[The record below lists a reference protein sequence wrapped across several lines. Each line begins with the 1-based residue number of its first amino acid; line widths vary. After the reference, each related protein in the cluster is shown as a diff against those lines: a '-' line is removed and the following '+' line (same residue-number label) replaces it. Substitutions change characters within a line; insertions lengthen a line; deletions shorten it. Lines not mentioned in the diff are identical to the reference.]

1 MALWRV
7 VRPVPDE
14 EPARPPAM
22 YLDLIVNLS
31 LLIAV
36 SAVSG
41 FLGRRVPPAGAGG
54 AALQGLL
61 FGAGAVLAMLRPMVV
76 GPGLIFDGRSIEL
89 GLCAWFFGPW
99 ATLPA
104 VAAAGLCR
112 LALGGEGT
120 LMGVLVVFTS
130 SALGLGAH
138 FTRGRTRDVPTTGAL
153 YGFGLVVH
161 LVMVALMFT
170 LPRDATWLA
179 LRTVALPVLA
189 LHPLAT
195 VLAGSILANQRAT
208 AALLAA
214 LEGARK
220 NLDVTLRSISDAVI
234 ATDLA
239 GRVVRMN
246 PTAEQLTGWREDEA
260 LGRPAAGLFRF
271 VAEETQAALPD
282 PVAAVLRTQQAV
294 ERGASA
300 RLLTRGGEARAV
312 SDHAAPIRDEA
323 GAVSGVVLV
332 CRDQTARRRQ
342 ETALRESLREKEAL
356 LKEVHHRVKNNLQVI
371 MSLLR
376 LEAARSAHPPTRSAL
391 GDMRQRIH
399 SMALL
404 HETLYRSGNLARVD
418 FEAYVRQVATHLI
431 RSQNPRPGAIRLHLE
446 LQPTRLAIDQAIPCG
461 LIINELV
468 ANSLKHAFPGNVAGE
483 IRVGVAWAATT
494 GTLRL
499 TVADTGAGLP
509 ADWEARRAHSLGL
522 QLVQDLTRQLQGGL
536 DIGPGPGTCF
546 TITFTPKAEPG
557 DGPDPAP
564 AAAPSTPIP

>member
-1 MALWRV
+1 
-7 VRPVPDE
+7 
-14 EPARPPAM
+14 M
-22 YLDLIVNLS
+22 YLDLILNLS

-41 FLGRRVPPAGAGG
+41 FLVRRVPATGVGG
-54 AALQGLL
+54 ALLQGVL
-61 FGAGAVLAMLRPMVV
+61 FGAGTVLAMLRPTAV
-76 GPGLIFDGRSIEL
+76 GPGLIFDGRSIEVS
-89 GLCAWFFGPW
+89 LCAWFFGPW
-99 ATLPA
+99 ATLP
-104 VAAAGLCR
+104 VVTAAGLCR

-120 LMGVLVVFTS
+120 LMGVLVVFAS
-130 SALGLGAH
+130 GAIGLGAH
-138 FTRGRTRDVPTTGAL
+138 FARGRTRDVPGTGAL
-153 YGFGLVVH
+153 YGFGLAVH
-161 LVMVALMFT
+161 VAMVALMFT
-170 LPRDATWLA
+170 LPGQTTWLA
-179 LRTVALPVLA
+179 LGRVGLPVLI
-189 LHPLAT
+189 LYPLAT

-208 AALLAA
+208 VSLLGA

-246 PTAEQLTGWREDEA
+246 PTAEQLTGWSEGEA

-271 VAEETQAALPD
+271 VAEETRAALPD

-294 ERGASA
+294 ERSTHA

-342 ETALRESLREKEAL
+342 ETALHESLREKEAL

-376 LEAARSAHPPTRSAL
+376 LEAGRSAHPPTRIAL

-431 RSQNPRPGAIRLHLE
+431 RSQNTRPGAIRLQLDLVPTQLE
-446 LQPTRLAIDQAIPCG
+446 IDQAIPCG

-468 ANSLKHAFPGNVAGE
+468 ANSLKHAFPGDAAGE
-483 IRVGVAWAATT
+483 IRVGLAREAAT
-494 GTLRL
+494 GALRL
-499 TVADTGAGLP
+499 TVADDGVGLP
-509 ADWEARRAHSLGL
+509 ADWEARRAQSLGL
-522 QLVQDLTRQLQGGL
+522 QLVQDLTRQLQGSL
-536 DIGPGPGTCF
+536 DISPGPGTCF
-546 TITFTPKAEPG
+546 TITFSAKTDPG
-557 DGPDPAP
+557 SGSNPAP
-564 AAAPSTPIP
+564 AADSPAPIP